1 MLILDDDTTPR
12 KSKAEIV
19 RKIMMKGGGLQDRAL
34 PLYPLHYFYEDRD
47 YDYPEVRRSFDCA
60 RKVRDHELL
69 DAIDK
74 DAAVRF
80 MMLVAISGI
89 SVKKKIMA
97 ALIAAKASSCIAAV
111 YAHYPKTEQMI
122 PLNDLVLNAL
132 SWPVDDV
139 MSLIDAVEREMP
151 GRISKVRDALGNNAL
166 WYLLL
171 TRGGSYYLPDGRHR
185 FGYDN
190 EKIAK
195 RLVELGV
202 DPFETT
208 PTGLSWYEIA
218 IGEDDT
224 QNNVVLN
231 PRIAFLSMLKK
242 RMVDMGE
249 SQDFP

>member
-1 MLILDDDTTPR
+1 
-12 KSKAEIV
+12 
-19 RKIMMKGGGLQDRAL
+19 
-34 PLYPLHYFYEDRD
+34 
-47 YDYPEVRRSFDCA
+47 
-60 RKVRDHELL
+60 
-69 DAIDK
+69 
-74 DAAVRF
+74 
-80 MMLVAISGI
+80 
-89 SVKKKIMA
+89 
-97 ALIAAKASSCIAAV
+97 
-111 YAHYPKTEQMI
+111 MI

-171 TRGGSYYLPDGRHR
+171 ARDGSYYLLDGRYR
-185 FGYDN
+185 FGDDN

-195 RLVELGV
+195 RLVELGT

-218 IGEDDT
+218 IGEDDM
-224 QNNVVLN
+224 QNNVVVN

-242 RMVDMGE
+242 RMMDMGE
-249 SQDFP
+249 SQDVP